1 MTKTVKAL
9 CVCLGI
15 ISVLMEFFP
24 RADSTVLANQQ
35 NLKGVWVTT
44 LYSMDYPTTPTKDE
58 KTLKKNID
66 TLVNQADDLGYNA
79 LFFQVRPSG
88 DAFYKSEIYPWSKH
102 LTGSWGEA
110 PQNGFDPLEYIVQ
123 QAHKKDITL
132 HAWINPYRLTAS
144 EGDNAAFMETDFYK
158 KNAHLIRTHTDGK
171 LYLDPGEPEAI
182 ELVTKGALEIVK
194 NYAVDGIHID
204 DYFYPSTAFPDGE
217 TFTKY
222 GGSHTDIG
230 DWRRENTYTLVS
242 TLHKEIKKQKATVVF
257 SVSPSGIWANKS
269 SHNLGSETNG
279 KQAYFDYY
287 ADTRLWAKD
296 GIMDVI
302 IPQIYW
308 EVGHSLADFETL
320 CKWWADVT
328 ADTGVSLCI
337 GQAVYKA
344 QEATDTAS
352 PWYREAGLKEI
363 EKQIDIINKTP
374 GISGFAHF
382 RMGSILKSDLLYKG
396 IKAKLNTPTALFT
409 DTHQFPWAKDAIED
423 LYSAGIVKGMG
434 DGTFGGMRQVSRADF
449 MVMLMRLTEQDV
461 PFTENFT
468 DVAPDKYYY
477 NALGT
482 AKVLGFAQGR
492 EDGTFAPTE
501 SISRQDMATLAYR
514 VMVKMGKIKEDD
526 AALKEGTFTDQADIS
541 SYALPAV
548 SKMVEDGFLTGL
560 EDGRFDPKSGA
571 TRAQCAMFLSRLK
584 KLL

>member
-1 MTKTVKAL
+1 MSKTIKAL

-15 ISVLMEFFP
+15 ISLLMEFFP
-24 RADSTVLANQQ
+24 RTDSTVLASQQ
-35 NLKGVWVTT
+35 NFKGVWVTT
-44 LYSMDYPTTPTKDE
+44 LYSMDYPKTPTKDE
-58 KTLKKNID
+58 STLKKGID
-66 TLVNQADDLGYNA
+66 TLINHTKDLGYNA

-102 LTGSWGEA
+102 LTGKWGDA
-110 PQNGFDPLEYIVQ
+110 PQKGFDPLEYIVQ

-158 KNAHLIRTHTDGK
+158 KNQHLVRTHTDGK

-182 ELVTKGALEIVK
+182 DIVTKGALEIVK
-194 NYAVDGIHID
+194 NYPVDGIHID
-204 DYFYPSTAFPDGE
+204 DYFYPSSAFPDGE
-217 TFTKY
+217 TFTRY

-230 DWRRENTYTLVS
+230 DWRRENTCKLVS
-242 TLHKEIKKQKATVVF
+242 TLHKEIKKQNPDMLF
-257 SVSPSGIWANKS
+257 SVSPTGIWANKA
-269 SHNLGSETNG
+269 SHNLGSETGG

-287 ADTRLWAKD
+287 ADTRKWVKD
-296 GIMDVI
+296 GLMDMI

-320 CKWWADVT
+320 CKWWAEVT

-337 GQAVYKA
+337 GQGIYKA
-344 QEATDTAS
+344 QEATDPTS
-352 PWYREAGLKEI
+352 PWYGEAGLREI
-363 EKQIDIINKTP
+363 ERQMDIINKTS

-382 RMGSILKSDLLYKG
+382 RLGSILKSDLLYEG
-396 IKAKLNTPTALFT
+396 IKSKANSPSTLFS
-409 DTHQFPWAKDAIED
+409 DTHQFPWAEDAIEE

-449 MVMLMRLTEQDV
+449 MVMLMRLTGQNV

-468 DVAPDKYYY
+468 DVTPDKYYY
-477 NALGT
+477 KELGT

-514 VMVKMGKIKEDD
+514 AMIKMGKIKEDNT
-526 AALKEGTFTDQADIS
+526 ALKNDTFKDQNQIAD
-541 SYALPAV
+541 YALSAV
-548 SKMVEDGFLTGL
+548 AQMVEGGFLTGL
-560 EDGRFDPKSGA
+560 EDGRFDPRSGA
-571 TRAQCAMFLSRLK
+571 TRAQCAVFLARLK